1 MLFNGSGSSFTYL
14 VVSLSVS
21 LLVKHTQASVGVDL
35 VNCTTNHIYDL
46 RTQTYLQPK
55 YAFQLLQRMWTVN
68 KAAFENIYLQKEI
81 RLEKQVIPAKTNLV
95 KAIGIV
101 LDERQKSGSYTSSP
115 AVLEGV
121 MQALE
126 AQAK

>member
-1 MLFNGSGSSFTYL
+1 
-14 VVSLSVS
+14 
-21 LLVKHTQASVGVDL
+21 
-35 VNCTTNHIYDL
+35 
-46 RTQTYLQPK
+46 
-55 YAFQLLQRMWTVN
+55 MWTVN